1 MAMAIRHFGKVFNLA
16 IHLEFG
22 HSLILAIRWS
32 EPYGM
37 SCTTSCYEVNRLHTY
52 ELALQ
57 VSNKS
62 DVIGPATL
70 YFILLFKS
78 IFIVNRSLIILHC
91 YNI

>member
-1 MAMAIRHFGKVFNLA
+1 MKLS
-16 IHLEFG
+16 EFAA
-22 HSLILAIRWS
+22 L
-32 EPYGM
+32 
-37 SCTTSCYEVNRLHTY
+37 NRLHTY
-52 ELALQ
+52 EVALQ

-62 DVIGPATL
+62 DVIGLVTF